1 MDKMLDAGFWM
12 LSLKKEV
19 MLILRPLKNVHF
31 CSRSRTILQDSR
43 IGQLLSCP

>member
-19 MLILRPLKNVHF
+19 MLIL
-31 CSRSRTILQDSR
+31 STIEHPVSD
-43 IGQLLSCP
+43 G